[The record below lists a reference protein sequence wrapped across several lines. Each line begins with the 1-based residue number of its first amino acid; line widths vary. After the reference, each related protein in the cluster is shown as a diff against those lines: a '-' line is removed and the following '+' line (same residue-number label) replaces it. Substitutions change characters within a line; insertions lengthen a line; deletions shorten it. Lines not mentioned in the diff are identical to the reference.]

1 MEFRTVAYFLE
12 VAQKKSF
19 TKAAQSLH
27 ISQPTLSKQIRL
39 LEEELG
45 CELFERKPR
54 SVVLTDRGKAFLVWA
69 KKINAMTENVLEE
82 FQHYDEELHGVL
94 RLGLTEQALSFF
106 ETPLQNF
113 MSRYPKVQIELLT
126 LPYAGIHARM
136 RADKLSFAAFVEP
149 CDLES
154 YDYFTLPEK
163 KPWGVLIRRNSSL
176 VKDRFRVEDLRS
188 MRLAVP
194 DSPLFKNKLSGWIHD
209 NQRALPIGMTYTT
222 LESLYPLVRSDCI
235 QLLALEPGDL
245 PDDLVFVP
253 LFPRLE
259 SGVCVAWNKYRL
271 FSTPEQKFM
280 DLFSVS

>member
-27 ISQPTLSKQIRL
+27 ISQPALSKQIRL

-154 YDYFTLPEK
+154 YDYFTLPK
-163 KPWGVLIRRNSSL
+163 KSRGAS
-176 VKDRFRVEDLRS
+176 
-188 MRLAVP
+188 
-194 DSPLFKNKLSGWIHD
+194 
-209 NQRALPIGMTYTT
+209 
-222 LESLYPLVRSDCI
+222 
-235 QLLALEPGDL
+235 
-245 PDDLVFVP
+245 
-253 LFPRLE
+253 
-259 SGVCVAWNKYRL
+259 
-271 FSTPEQKFM
+271 
-280 DLFSVS
+280 